1 MILRLLSDLSFY
13 ASEGWINFSRSKGT
27 TFISIFIIAVSLAII
42 TIFST
47 FFVNIDL
54 YLTRMKKQPVVSVYL
69 KKGVSKRDIELL
81 KNKIGLIEG
90 VSGLKFIPKEKGLE
104 ILYKRFSYLKG
115 VNNDLEDN
123 PVPDAFVFRIDYSK
137 LPQLQSL
144 LADYKDIVEDM
155 YTPFG
160 LFSKIQN
167 IAGGFSFFA
176 SILTFV
182 LIISSIITIYN
193 VIKITIVSRKEDIA
207 IMQLVGANMRYIR
220 MPFVFEGILQGFF
233 GGIVGIIIGNISVIY
248 LSSHYFG
255 NVKALSF
262 LKNMSILPVDMQLK
276 LLLLSILFGV
286 IGALIA
292 SLQIEYT

>member
-1 MILRLLSDLSFY
+1 MRILSDLSFY

-47 FFVNIDL
+47 FFVNIDS
-54 YLTRMKKQPVVSVYL
+54 YLTRMRNTPFVSIYL
-69 KKGVSKRDIELL
+69 KNGVSKRDIELL
-81 KNKIGLIEG
+81 KNKLSLLEG
-90 VSGLKFIPKEKGLE
+90 VKDLKFIPKEQGLTL
-104 ILYKRFSYLKG
+104 LYERFSHLKG
-115 VNNDLEDN
+115 VEKDIEDN
-123 PVPDAFVFRIDYSK
+123 PVPDAFIFRIDYSR
-137 LPQLQSL
+137 LPQLRKLIKGYS
-144 LADYKDIVEDM
+144 DIVEDM
-155 YTPFG
+155 YTPFE
-160 LFSKIQN
+160 LFAKIQS

-176 SILTFV
+176 SVLTFV

-220 MPFVFEGILQGFF
+220 MPFVAEGILQGFF
-233 GGIVGIIIGNISVIY
+233 GGILGILIGNLSVVY

-255 NVKALSF
+255 RIEVLSF
-262 LKNMSILPVDMQLK
+262 LKNITMLPLDMQLK
-276 LLLLSILFGV
+276 LLFLSIAFGI

>member
-1 MILRLLSDLSFY
+1 MRLLSDLSFY
-13 ASEGWINFSRSKGT
+13 ATEGWINFSRSKGT

-47 FFVNIDL
+47 FFVNIDR
-54 YLTRMKKQPVVSVYL
+54 YLTRMRTKPMVSVYL
-69 KKGVSKRDIELL
+69 KDGVSERDIELL
-81 KNKIGLIEG
+81 RNKLDLLDGVEGLE
-90 VSGLKFIPKEKGLE
+90 FIPKEKGLE
-104 ILYKRFSYLKG
+104 ILSTRFSHLKG
-115 VNNDLEDN
+115 IEKDLQDN
-123 PVPDAFVFRIDYSK
+123 PLPDTFIFKIDYSK
-137 LPQLQSL
+137 LPDLRNFLQNYS
-144 LADYKDIVEDM
+144 DIIEDI
-155 YTPFG
+155 YTPFE
-160 LFSKIQN
+160 LFSKVQS

-220 MPFVFEGILQGFF
+220 MPFIAEGILQGFF
-233 GGIVGIIIGNISVIY
+233 GGILGI
-248 LSSHYFG
+248 LLG
-255 NVKALSF
+255 NVSVFYISSRYFSNIKPLDFLS
-262 LKNMSILPVDMQLK
+262 NIAILPFEMQFK

-286 IGALIA
+286 VGALIA